1 MRGDRM
7 KHRVTVEVEKKKHFL
22 GIPYMVTEKQRID
35 VDGKTY
41 RKMKREEREREQE
54 EEDRLAE
61 MAIVGEYL
69 MWEEELADWL
79 DR

>member
-1 MRGDRM
+1 M